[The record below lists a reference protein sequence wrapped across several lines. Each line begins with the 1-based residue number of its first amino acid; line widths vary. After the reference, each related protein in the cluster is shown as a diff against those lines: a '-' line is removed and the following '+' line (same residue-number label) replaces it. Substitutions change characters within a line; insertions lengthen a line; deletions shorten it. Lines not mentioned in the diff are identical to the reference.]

1 MSYPSHRVIATRQ
14 LTYKVKGESILRDLI
29 VCISEPYLLT
39 ESSVVSSCTVSF
51 DGLPE
56 QRDKIT
62 GGDSLQALELAIGAV
77 DSHLRRLSKK
87 YEFYFEGDPYFD
99 D

>member
-1 MSYPSHRVIATRQ
+1 MSSPSHRVIAIRQ
-14 LTYKVKGESILRDLI
+14 LTYKVKGDSKLTDLT
-29 VCISEPYLLT
+29 VCISEPRLVT
-39 ESSVVSSCTVSF
+39 EKSVVAGCIVSF

-56 QRDKIT
+56 QRDEVT
-62 GGDSLQALELAIGAV
+62 GRDSLQALELAIGAV

-87 YEFYFEGDPYFD
+87 YDFYFEGDPYFD

>member
-1 MSYPSHRVIATRQ
+1 MSSPSHRVIATRQ